1 MQAIADYVHRFIP
14 FIPPLST
21 IAVDI
26 AVNTYLLPFD
36 FQGGQGELA
45 VIGQLRGINCMQFII
60 AKKPGLKE
68 MVQNIHQKVHLLN
81 KGDGTSKLAQLSM
94 INPIFLVQRLT
105 DKNPVLL
112 LIQTEICFRTEF
124 SITNPRELYR
134 LE

>member
-1 MQAIADYVHRFIP
+1 MQAIADYGHRFIS
-14 FIPPLST
+14 FIPPLAT

-26 AVNTYLLPFD
+26 AVNTYILLIN
-36 FQGGQGELA
+36 FQTGQGELA

-68 MVQNIHQKVHLLN
+68 MVQNIHQRVPLLN
-81 KGDGTSKLAQLSM
+81 YGDGASKLAQLSM
-94 INPIFLVQRLT
+94 INPVFLVQRQT

-112 LIQTEICFRTEF
+112 LTQTEICLCTEF
-124 SITNPRELYR
+124 SIPNLRELYR